1 MTQYFVIGFDIRYF
15 SVECLHMSTNS
26 FFFLILMP
34 IAYMNLERADVKHR
48 ARFLKNKQHTNKEVN
63 ERVRIEIVSFCGI
76 RFALDRLY

>member
-1 MTQYFVIGFDIRYF
+1 
-15 SVECLHMSTNS
+15 
-26 FFFLILMP
+26 MP